1 MKKIAL
7 ILIILLVAIQ
17 LIPYGKDHTNP
28 KVVAEPQWD
37 SPQTKALFKRA
48 CGDCHSN
55 ETKWPWYSNIA
66 PLSWSI
72 YHHVMEGREHFNVS
86 MWGVQKKNEGEDAAE
101 EVEEGE
107 MPLKSYLLAHPEA
120 RLSDSETS
128 ELIEGLK
135 RTFGEDDHEKE
146 HDDD

>member
-1 MKKIAL
+1 MRKLL
-7 ILIILLVAIQ
+7 IGFIVLFGLMQLV
-17 LIPYGKDHTNP
+17 PYGKDHTNP

-37 SPQTKALFKRA
+37 SPQTRALFMRA

-66 PLSWSI
+66 PISWSI
-72 YHHVMEGREHFNVS
+72 YHHVVEGREHFNVS
-86 MWGVQKKNEGEDAAE
+86 MWGVQKKNDGDEAAE

-120 RLSDSETS
+120 RLSDAEKSA
-128 ELIEGLK
+128 LIEGLK
-135 RTFGEDDHEKE
+135 RTFGEEEED
-146 HDDD
+146 